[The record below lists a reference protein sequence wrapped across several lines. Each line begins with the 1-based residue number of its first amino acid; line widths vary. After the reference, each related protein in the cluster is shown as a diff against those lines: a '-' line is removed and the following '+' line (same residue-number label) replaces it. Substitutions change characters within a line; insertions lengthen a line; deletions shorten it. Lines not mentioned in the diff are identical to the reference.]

1 MATLFFEGFEKGIVF
16 NKLDSNYWS
25 SQYKL
30 FPKYS
35 FGGYL
40 PYIRNVGGY
49 FNNWDFIGGTYAY
62 NSPNGGILPS
72 GRYINGYSRA
82 AYYSYEN
89 YAGNNYPQFGSPPG
103 FLAFSN
109 IDINNP
115 TNVEFPTYLQASG
128 FPLPSGD
135 TTYFSMRCLGVESKH
150 RDLSPYPHKHTFFSY
165 NSGNFPQLT
174 VNVVQVTGN
183 SNFISLNN
191 EYSTL
196 ALEIQQNDQTIGYF
210 DLNISQTLTRYRI
223 ASIYNS
229 SNTILTIADT
239 VSSPSYASIRSRW
252 SHLEFAVDQSTNP
265 ATLSINLEDINLPV
279 INNDID
285 VPRESWD
292 ISLPISGFN
301 FNNLRFYN
309 RTYSSSISAGQDYGY
324 YNYSN
329 SENYPYVSVSAYY
342 MLGKNLLLDDMALI
356 DNVGEP
362 SYFLGSSARVIS
374 MVPGNVSLL
383 DNNLITDGVLDWS
396 TNSSAFYRET
406 YRGNYPAGS
415 TPSHRRALLSLD
427 NDDNDIETI
436 NSGTIDAVSFT
447 PFNYN
452 TIDLNY
458 YERPDDSSMW
468 RATFNDAVGGIKLY
482 NSARK
487 KYLDTKFVNV
497 FVSGV
502 NDPYENSVSL
512 LLHGDSF
519 PVVDST
525 RIAKGITSN
534 NVTINSSEYKF
545 GAGSLSFLNSSS
557 YLTAGHSDLAQ
568 NQFTIECWAYFNSH
582 NESVSLFEKK
592 PPNLANTL
600 TDYYSF
606 YLNTS
611 GIVFQ
616 RINNCDKVLLFN
628 QVMQTGTWNH
638 VAVVRT
644 PESDLCAYLNG
655 TRNTTYKIINCENKP
670 NANETYNYL
679 SNDEYGVSFSRE
691 NQGSYNGKY
700 SLFFVNGN
708 NIVSSQPLNDWPY
721 STSTNLKIGSPS
733 HNLIEN
739 TDDLYSNVSLLL
751 KADNG
756 LLDLSNNT
764 KTITNNGVTRST
776 IRSRFEDKS
785 FYFTGGKTLL
795 FNNSDD
801 FNFGTDDFT
810 IDFWFLLTDTTAGQS
825 YNILNGQIRCYVAI
839 GAGGDTNVPVVYFTV
854 TNNGVTYNYGA
865 LWIIAGY
872 ANSGRRGWYH
882 VSLVRYNREFFAY
895 VVPQTQTYTPGSACP
910 YGNNSCNYW
919 PPKIMTGD
927 TVNSSIGYV
936 VPNLN
941 FSVDMNNFSLGD
953 SNTTLTHSLYID
965 NFRITKGDARIKSRL
980 QLPISAP
987 SKPYPSWDSSIS
999 NNRGVY
1005 IDDYRIT
1012 YGVCRYN
1019 ENFTP
1024 PSEQFKAQRDNYL
1037 SIGPNYNVNK
1047 TAYQTYQHYMLKN
1060 PATNQPWKV
1069 SEVNGI
1075 TLGVKKL

>member
-16 NKLDSNYWS
+16 NKLDPNYWS

-40 PYIRNVGGY
+40 PYVALPNC
-49 FNNWDFIGGTYAY
+49 NNWQTIGGTYVY

-72 GRYINGYSRA
+72 GRYLE
-82 AYYSYEN
+82 YYDRN
-89 YAGNNYPQFGSPPG
+89 YYGFYRFPGNSYPQIGAPPG
-103 FLAFSN
+103 FLALSN
-109 IDINNP
+109 ININNP

-135 TTYFSMRCLGVESKH
+135 TTYFGTRCLGLESKH
-150 RDLSPYPHKHTFFSY
+150 RDLSPYPHRHTFFSY
-165 NSGNFPQLT
+165 NSGNIPQLT

-183 SNFISLNN
+183 SNLIPLND
-191 EYSTL
+191 EYTTL

-210 DLNISQTLTRYRI
+210 DLNVSQTLARYRI
-223 ASIYNS
+223 ASVYNS

-239 VSSPSYASIRSRW
+239 ISSPSYASIRSRW

-265 ATLSINLEDINLPV
+265 ATLSVNLEDINLAV
-279 INNDID
+279 INDDID
-285 VPRESWD
+285 VPRESWET
-292 ISLPISGFN
+292 SLPISGFN

-309 RTYSSSISAGQDYGY
+309 RTYSSSISEGQDYSF

-329 SENYPYVSVSAYY
+329 YGYEKDSAYY
-342 MLGKNLLLDDMALI
+342 MLGKSLLLDDMALI

-374 MVPGNVSLL
+374 MVPGNSSSLL
-383 DNNLITDGVLDWS
+383 DNNGVTDGVLDWS
-396 TNSSAFYRET
+396 TNSSVLNINCN
-406 YRGNYPAGS
+406 GNIVGS
-415 TPSHRRALLSLD
+415 APSHRRALLSLD
-427 NDDNDIETI
+427 NDDNAIEAI

-447 PFNYN
+447 PFNYGA
-452 TIDLNY
+452 
-458 YERPDDSSMW
+458 EASSSW
-468 RATFNDAVGGIKLY
+468 RNTFNDAVGGVKLY

-512 LLHGDSF
+512 LLHGDSS
-519 PVVDST
+519 PIVDAA
-525 RIAKGITSN
+525 RIAKSITN
-534 NVTINSSEYKF
+534 NSTMVRGDNIKF
-545 GAGSLSFLNSSS
+545 GEGSLYFNNSSS
-557 YLTAGHSDLAQ
+557 YLTASHSDLAQ

-582 NESVSLFEKK
+582 NESVALFERK
-592 PPNLANTL
+592 PTNLANTL
-600 TDYYSF
+600 SSYYSF

-611 GIVFQ
+611 GVVFQ

-628 QVMQTGTWNH
+628 QVMQTGVWNH

-644 PESDLCAYLNG
+644 PESDLCTYLNG
-655 TRNTTYKIINCENKP
+655 VRNTTYKITNCENKP
-670 NANETYNYL
+670 NRSET
-679 SNDEYGVSFSRE
+679 DEYINNNSSFSAE

-708 NIVSSQPLNDWPY
+708 NIVSSQSTNEWPY
-721 STSTNLKIGSPS
+721 TTSTNLKIGSPS

-739 TDDLYSNVSLLL
+739 TDDLYSSVSLLL

-756 LLDLSNNT
+756 LVDLSNNT

-785 FYFTGGKTLL
+785 FYFTGGKTLS

-839 GAGGDTNVPVVYFTV
+839 GAGGDPNMPVVYFTV
-854 TNNGVTYNYGA
+854 TNNDVTYNYGA
-865 LWIIAGY
+865 LWMAAGY
-872 ANSGRRGWYH
+872 GGSDRRRGWYH

-895 VVPQTQTYTPGSACP
+895 VVPQTQTYTPGNACP
-910 YGNNSCNYW
+910 YGNQSCNYW

-927 TVNSSIGYV
+927 TVSSSVGSV

-953 SNTTLTHSLYID
+953 SNAALAHSLYID

-980 QLPISAP
+980 QLSIAAP
-987 SKPYPSWDSSIS
+987 TKPYPSWDSSIS

-1005 IDDYRIT
+1005 IDEYRIT
-1012 YGVCRYN
+1012 YGVSRYN
-1019 ENFTP
+1019 ENFIA
-1024 PSEQFKAQRDNYL
+1024 PSEPFKAQRDNYL
-1037 SIGPNYNVNK
+1037 NIGPDYNVNK
-1047 TAYQTYQHYMLKN
+1047 TVYQTHQHYMLKN

>member
-16 NKLDSNYWS
+16 NRLDPNYWS

-40 PYIRNVGGY
+40 PYSTNVEQNSWDIIR
-49 FNNWDFIGGTYAY
+49 GTYVY
-62 NSPNGGILPS
+62 NSPNGGILPY
-72 GRYINGYSRA
+72 GQHAGGYSRNNG
-82 AYYSYEN
+82 YNSDN
-89 YAGNNYPQFGSPPG
+89 YQGTQYPEFGTPPG

-109 IDINNP
+109 ININNP

-128 FPLPSGD
+128 FPLSSGD
-135 TTYFSMRCLGVESKH
+135 TTYFSMRCLGLESKH
-150 RDLSPYPHKHTFFSY
+150 RDLSPYPHRHTFFSY
-165 NSGNFPQLT
+165 NSGNISQLT

-183 SNFISLNN
+183 SNLISLNN

-210 DLNISQTLTRYRI
+210 DLNISQTLARYRI
-223 ASIYNS
+223 ASVYNS

-239 VSSPSYASIRSRW
+239 ISSPSYASIRSRW

-309 RTYSSSISAGQDYGY
+309 RTYSSAISVGQDLNY
-324 YNYSN
+324 YNQN
-329 SENYPYVSVSAYY
+329 SDPNRYAAYY
-342 MLGKNLLLDDMALI
+342 MFGQNLLLDDIALI

-362 SYFLGSSARVIS
+362 SYFLGSTARVIS
-374 MVPGNVSLL
+374 MVPGNGSLL
-383 DNNLITDGVLDWS
+383 DNNGVTDGVLDWS
-396 TNSSAFYRET
+396 TNSSAFFRDN
-406 YRGNYPAGS
+406 RGFYPAGS
-415 TPSHRRALLSLD
+415 TPSHRKALLSLD
-427 NDDNDIETI
+427 NDDNAIEAI
-436 NSGTIDAVSFT
+436 NSGTIDAVSFI
-447 PFNYN
+447 PFNYDIIDQNQN
-452 TIDLNY
+452 TQSDV
-458 YERPDDSSMW
+458 SSRW
-468 RATFNDAVGGIKLY
+468 RNTFNDAVGGIKLY

-525 RIAKGITSN
+525 RIAKAIAN
-534 NVTINSSEYKF
+534 NNTMVRGDNIKF
-545 GAGSLSFLNSSS
+545 GEGSLYFNNSSS
-557 YLTAGHSDLAQ
+557 YLTTSHSDLAQ

-582 NESVSLFEKK
+582 NESVALFERK
-592 PPNLANTL
+592 PTNLANVL
-600 TDYYSF
+600 SSYYSF

-611 GIVFQ
+611 GVVFQ

-628 QVMQTGTWNH
+628 QIMQTGVWNH

-655 TRNTTYKIINCENKP
+655 VRNTTYKITNCENKP
-670 NANETYNYL
+670 NRSETDDYINNYY
-679 SNDEYGVSFSRE
+679 SSFSEE

-708 NIVSSQPLNDWPY
+708 NIVSSQPTNDWPSY

-785 FYFTGGKTLL
+785 FYFTGGKTLS
-795 FNNSDD
+795 FNNSTD

-839 GAGGDTNVPVVYFTV
+839 GGGGDPNIPVVYFTV

-865 LWIIAGY
+865 LWITAGY
-872 ANSGRRGWYH
+872 GNSGRRGWYH

-895 VVPQTQTYTPGSACP
+895 VVPQTQTYTPGTACP
-910 YGNNSCNYW
+910 YGNQSCNYW

-927 TVNSSIGYV
+927 TVSSSVGSV

-941 FSVDMNNFSLGD
+941 FPVDMNNFTLGD
-953 SNTTLTHSLYID
+953 SNAALTHSLYID

-980 QLPISAP
+980 QLSIAAP
-987 SKPYPSWDSSIS
+987 TKPYPSWDSSIS

-1005 IDDYRIT
+1005 IDEYRIT
-1012 YGVCRYN
+1012 YGISRYN

-1024 PSEQFKAQRDNYL
+1024 PSEPFKAQRDNYL
-1037 SIGPNYNVNK
+1037 SIGPDYNVNK
-1047 TAYQTYQHYMLKN
+1047 TVYQTYQHYMLKN
-1060 PATNQPWKV
+1060 PATNQPWKLPEV
-1069 SEVNGI
+1069 SGI

>member
-16 NKLDSNYWS
+16 NKLDPNYWS

-40 PYIRNVGGY
+40 PYSKTPSDRDQ
-49 FNNWDFIGGTYAY
+49 WDSIGSTYVY

-72 GRYINGYSRA
+72 GRYINVYARDYYGLSRYS
-82 AYYSYEN
+82 
-89 YAGNNYPQFGSPPG
+89 GNNYPQFGSPPG

-109 IDINNP
+109 IDINNS

-135 TTYFSMRCLGVESKH
+135 TTYFSMRCLGLESKH
-150 RDLSPYPHKHTFFSY
+150 RDLSPYPHRHTFFSY
-165 NSGNFPQLT
+165 NSGNVSQLT

-183 SNFISLNN
+183 SNFIPLNT

-210 DLNISQTLTRYRI
+210 DLNVSQTLTRYRI
-223 ASIYNS
+223 ASVYNS
-229 SNTILTIADT
+229 NNTILTIADT
-239 VSSPSYASIRSRW
+239 ISSPSYASIRSRW

-285 VPRESWD
+285 IPRESWET
-292 ISLPISGFN
+292 SLPISGFN

-309 RTYSSSISAGQDYGY
+309 RTYSSSISAGQDYSY
-324 YNYSN
+324 YNY
-329 SENYPYVSVSAYY
+329 ENQPYMGVSAYY
-342 MLGKNLLLDDMALI
+342 MLGKNLLLDDIALI

-374 MVPGNVSLL
+374 MTPGASSSLL
-383 DNNLITDGVLDWS
+383 DNNAITDGVLDWS
-396 TNSSAFYRET
+396 TNSSVFYKT
-406 YRGNYPAGS
+406 YYGVYPTSS
-415 TPSHRRALLSLD
+415 TPSHRKALLSLD
-427 NDDNDIETI
+427 NDDNAIEAI

-447 PFNYN
+447 PFNHEAEP
-452 TIDLNY
+452 L
-458 YERPDDSSMW
+458 SSW
-468 RATFNDAVGGIKLY
+468 RNTFNDAVGGIKLY

-512 LLHGDSF
+512 LLHGYSL
-519 PVVDST
+519 PIVDST
-525 RIAKGITSN
+525 RTPKGITSN

-545 GAGSLSFLNSSS
+545 GPGSLSFLDNSS
-557 YLTAGHSDLAQ
+557 YLTTNHSDLAQ
-568 NQFTIECWAYFNSH
+568 NQFTIECWAYFNNN

-600 TDYYSF
+600 SDYYSF

-611 GIVFQ
+611 GIIFQ
-616 RINNCDKVLLFN
+616 RIYNCDKVLLFN
-628 QVMQTGTWNH
+628 QPMQTGTWNH

-644 PESDLCAYLNG
+644 PESDLCSYLNG
-655 TRNTTYKIINCENKP
+655 VRNTSYKIINCENKP
-670 NANETYNYL
+670 NKSETDSYINNY
-679 SNDEYGVSFSRE
+679 SWSTDFSVE
-691 NQGSYNGKY
+691 NQGLYNGKY

-708 NIVSSQPLNDWPY
+708 NIVSSAPTD
-721 STSTNLKIGSPS
+721 LKIGFPN
-733 HNLIEN
+733 NLMNNIDEI
-739 TDDLYSNVSLLL
+739 YSNVSLLL

-756 LLDLSNNT
+756 LVDLSNNT

-776 IRSRFEDKS
+776 VRSRFEDKS
-785 FYFTGGKTLL
+785 FYFTGGKTLS
-795 FNNSDD
+795 FNNSID
-801 FNFGTDDFT
+801 FNFDTDDFT
-810 IDFWFLLTDTTAGQS
+810 IDFWFLLTGATNGQT
-825 YNILNGQIRCYVAI
+825 YNILNGQIRCYVVI
-839 GAGGDTNVPVVYFTV
+839 GATYEPSMPILYFSV
-854 TNNGVTYNYGA
+854 TNNGATYNFGA
-865 LWIIAGY
+865 PLWMSAGFGGD
-872 ANSGRRGWYH
+872 GRRGWYH
-882 VSLVRYNREFFAY
+882 VSIVRYNREFFAY
-895 VVPQTQTYTPGSACP
+895 AVPQTQTYAPGSVCP
-910 YGNNSCNYW
+910 YGSNSCNSW
-919 PPKIMTGD
+919 PPRIMTGD
-927 TVNSSIGYV
+927 IS
-936 VPNLN
+936 NLD
-941 FSVDMNNFSLGD
+941 FPVDMNNFTLGD
-953 SNTTLTHSLYID
+953 SNIGLTHKLYID

-987 SKPYPSWDSSIS
+987 NQPCPSSATSSS
-999 NNRGVY
+999 NNLGVY
-1005 IDDYRIT
+1005 IDDYRVT

-1019 ENFTP
+1019 KNFTP
-1024 PSEQFKAQRDNYL
+1024 SNQPFKAQRDNYL
-1037 SIGPNYNVNK
+1037 SIGPDYSVNK

-1060 PATNQPWKV
+1060 PATNQPWKL